1 MLTRSVRL
9 DQNQYR
15 DLIASKEA
23 GSLKKLVRGGLRLI
37 SCGYSLAVALRN
49 FGYDIRLL
57 RSHKANAA
65 VISVGNIT
73 AGGTGKTPLV
83 IWLCNYLREKS
94 LSCAIL
100 TRGYKSTPGKLT
112 DEPAILAKSCPD
124 ARVIVN
130 ADRVAGGQKATLEND
145 LDVLVMDDGFQH
157 RRLARDIDILTIDAT
172 CPFGF
177 GYLLPA
183 GLLREPAKSIKRSDI
198 VVITR
203 SDQVSGSVMDELEV
217 TIKKIAPSI
226 PIAKTICRNPGAMGM
241 KGQSMTMNEL
251 RSGKVFVFCG
261 IGNPD
266 AFIGQLGRCGMT
278 VSGSRLYNDHHDYTS
293 RDMED
298 IYEEAKYLGAETVV
312 TTQKDWVKA
321 ALLIKDVD
329 DITFVYLKLEL
340 EFISG
345 YDKMEELLMSVCPHK
360 GEDAD
365 AGQESN

>member
-1 MLTRSVRL
+1 M
-9 DQNQYR
+9 
-15 DLIASKEA
+15 
-23 GSLKKLVRGGLRLI
+23 
-37 SCGYSLAVALRN
+37 
-49 FGYDIRLL
+49 

-83 IWLCNYLREKS
+83 IWLCNYLSEKS

-124 ARVIVN
+124 ARVVIN
-130 ADRVAGGQKATLEND
+130 ADRVAGAQKATLEKAF
-145 LDVLVMDDGFQH
+145 DVLVMDDGFQH
-157 RRLARDIDILTIDAT
+157 RKLGRDLDILTIDAT

-177 GYLLPA
+177 GHLLPA
-183 GLLREPAKSIKRSDI
+183 GLLREPAKNIKRSDI

-203 SDQVSGSVMDELEV
+203 SNQVAGSVMDELEW
-217 TIKKIAPSI
+217 TLKKIASEI
-226 PIAKTICRNPGAMGM
+226 PVAKTIFRHPGAMGM

-266 AFIGQLGRCGMT
+266 AFTGQLARCGMT
-278 VSGSRLYNDHHDYTS
+278 VVGSRLYNDHHNYTS
-293 RDMED
+293 RDMKD
-298 IYEEAKYLGAETVV
+298 IYEEAKYLGADTVV

-340 EFISG
+340 EFIAG
-345 YDKMEELLMSVCPHK
+345 YDKMEELLMKTCPHK
-360 GEDAD
+360 DENPG
-365 AGQESN
+365 AGQRSN

>member
-1 MLTRSVRL
+1 M
-9 DQNQYR
+9 
-15 DLIASKEA
+15 
-23 GSLKKLVRGGLRLI
+23 KKLVRGALRLV
-37 SCGYSLAVALRN
+37 SRGYSLAVALRN
-49 FGYDIRLL
+49 LAYDIRLL
-57 RSHKANAA
+57 RAHKVNAA

-83 IWLCNYLREKS
+83 IWLCNYLSEKS

-100 TRGYKSTPGKLT
+100 TRGYKSAPGKLT

-124 ARVIVN
+124 ARVIIN
-130 ADRVAGGQKATLEND
+130 ADRVAGAQKATLENAF
-145 LDVLVMDDGFQH
+145 DVLVMDDGFQH

-183 GLLREPAKSIKRSDI
+183 GLLREPVKNIKRSDI

-203 SDQVSGSVMDELEV
+203 SDQVAGSVMDEIEG
-217 TIKKIAPSI
+217 TIKKIAPEI
-226 PIAKTICRNPGAMGM
+226 LIAKTICRYPCAVGM
-241 KGQSMTMNEL
+241 KGRSMTMNEL

-266 AFIGQLGRCGMT
+266 AFTGQLARCGMT
-278 VSGSRLYNDHHDYTS
+278 VTGSRLYNDHHDYTPQ
-293 RDMED
+293 DMED
-298 IYEEAKYLGAETVV
+298 IYEEAKYLGADTVV

-321 ALLIKDVD
+321 ALLIKDID

-345 YDKMEELLMSVCPHK
+345 YDKIDELLMSICPHK
-360 GEDAD
+360 GETAD
-365 AGQESN
+365 AGQGID